1 MCSLNWQ
8 HQLCKNPRP
17 NPDIKTLFTDH
28 TCSPPNGAR
37 TSPVSVPLAAV
48 PKAGAAYQPLTGHAV
63 CTLYNIISCLCAF
76 YDPYSLLTSSMFINA
91 AIPASS
97 SCRSI
102 FSWLDDKCCC
112 FFIHSVC
119 CRGSIINVCSTKSRY
134 CGKLVPFC

>member
-48 PKAGAAYQPLTGHAV
+48 PKAGPAYQPLTGHPV
-63 CTLYNIISCLCAF
+63 CFLYNIISCLCAI
-76 YDPYSLLTSSMFINA
+76 YDPFVSNIQYVHSHSRSSLL
-91 AIPASS
+91 
-97 SCRSI
+97 
-102 FSWLDDKCCC
+102 LL
-112 FFIHSVC
+112 
-119 CRGSIINVCSTKSRY
+119 
-134 CGKLVPFC
+134 LVHL